1 MQQKT
6 ICHFSM
12 KPNEIAQIEFIKDC
26 LRKGEQRK
34 DILQKFTTIYKVGV
48 KTFDTR
54 LKASKDA
61 LESELG
67 AISEKSNKIVQEK
80 VDEFKNQ
87 ILTVLERK
95 AYLTKIVT
103 GEVEVPLPM
112 QIRGEVIT
120 VPTKANVRERIV
132 AIAELNKMEGDYA
145 ATKAEI
151 TINKP
156 TIIDWAGEHN
166 NTNTE
171 TT

>member
-1 MQQKT
+1 
-6 ICHFSM
+6 M

-34 DILQKFTTIYKVGV
+34 TILGKFGEKWESLS
-48 KTFDTR
+48 KNTFDRR
-54 LKASKDA
+54 LNEAKKA

-67 AISEKSNKIVQEK
+67 SISEKSNKIVQEK
-80 VDEFKNQ
+80 VDEFKSQ

-95 AYLTKIVT
+95 AYLTQIVK